1 VSVFA
6 LPVFAFLSATLTLLL
21 VFVLAG
27 RGSGAPSVYSI
38 ILSGVI
44 LSAICS
50 SILMFL
56 VSTASTEGL
65 HSVIWWMLGSLQP
78 ASYELLGVV
87 TLLVF
92 SGSAASMV
100 MARDLNALTMGR
112 EIAHHIGIQP
122 KTVIVAG
129 LGIATVV
136 TASAVSISGLIGF
149 VGLIVP
155 HVMRA
160 IVGPD
165 HRRLLPAVAVGGGA
179 FLSLCDAIARSAIQ
193 YEIPVGVITAL
204 FGGPFFLMILARR
217 RKQGW
222 IE

>member
-1 VSVFA
+1 
-6 LPVFAFLSATLTLLL
+6 
-21 VFVLAG
+21 
-27 RGSGAPSVYSI
+27 
-38 ILSGVI
+38 
-44 LSAICS
+44 
-50 SILMFL
+50 
-56 VSTASTEGL
+56 
-65 HSVIWWMLGSLQP
+65 
-78 ASYELLGVV
+78 
-87 TLLVF
+87 
-92 SGSAASMV
+92 
-100 MARDLNALTMGR
+100 
-112 EIAHHIGIQP
+112 
-122 KTVIVAG
+122 
-129 LGIATVV
+129 VV